1 MKVKQMGNKI
11 YGAELT
17 VKERKAMDIEIKK
30 QIAAMEREHATALD
44 ALVLYALHKH
54 LGWGKTRLRHFYEA
68 FIVEHNRLIEYYEMP
83 EDNAWLAKA
92 KLKEIGVDV
101 EAWNSEE
108 ETTEKE
114 ATQ

>member
-17 VKERKAMDIEIKK
+17 AKERKAMDIEIKK
-30 QIAAMEREHATALD
+30 QIAVMEREHATALD

-54 LGWGKTRLRHFYEA
+54 LGWGKARLRRFYEA
-68 FIVEHNRLIEYYEMP
+68 FTAEHNKLIEYYEMP
-83 EDNAWLAKA
+83 EDNAWLAEA

-101 EAWNSEE
+101 ATWNEE
-108 ETTEKE
+108 QEDTS
-114 ATQ
+114 Q

>member
-1 MKVKQMGNKI
+1 MKIKRMGNKV
-11 YGAELT
+11 YGAELSA
-17 VKERKAMDIEIKK
+17 KERKAMNFEISK

-54 LGWGKTRLRHFYEA
+54 LGWGKTRLRRFYEA

-83 EDNAWLAKA
+83 EDNAWLAEA

-101 EAWNSEE
+101 EAWNAEQE
-108 ETTEKE
+108 DTP
-114 ATQ
+114 Q